1 MKKIISLF
9 IALCIALSLSVPVFA
24 ATSDSPITIS
34 SEDVITHSTPIPAPT
49 ITLRKSAPQVTA
61 LELYDYDYGWI
72 EGTDHWGVIIK
83 VTGYGNDNRKAFW
96 NDTQLTSNDKTLHG
110 YWLGPDNKTAVAF
123 AYLYDCGPITE
134 PGTYTFKTTY
144 VSTNWPYTEK
154 SISLDFTFE
163 ATDNT

>member
-61 LELYDYDYGWI
+61 LELYDYGWI

-83 VTGYGNDNRKAFW
+83 VIKPLSLLHISMIVAPLQSLAHIRSKPLMFPPTGRIRKSPFP
-96 NDTQLTSNDKTLHG
+96 LTLLLRLPTTHDKR
-110 YWLGPDNKTAVAF
+110 Y
-123 AYLYDCGPITE
+123 C
-134 PGTYTFKTTY
+134 Y
-144 VSTNWPYTEK
+144 VSAAHSFLSPYDEK
-154 SISLDFTFE
+154 LYSKF
-163 ATDNT
+163 

>member
-34 SEDVITHSTPIPAPT
+34 SEDV
-49 ITLRKSAPQVTA
+49 
-61 LELYDYDYGWI
+61 
-72 EGTDHWGVIIK
+72 
-83 VTGYGNDNRKAFW
+83 
-96 NDTQLTSNDKTLHG
+96 
-110 YWLGPDNKTAVAF
+110 
-123 AYLYDCGPITE
+123 
-134 PGTYTFKTTY
+134 
-144 VSTNWPYTEK
+144 STNWPYTEK

>member
-1 MKKIISLF
+1 MGGQK
-9 IALCIALSLSVPVFA
+9 
-24 ATSDSPITIS
+24 
-34 SEDVITHSTPIPAPT
+34 
-49 ITLRKSAPQVTA
+49 
-61 LELYDYDYGWI
+61 ELI
-72 EGTDHWGVIIK
+72 HWGVIIK

>member
-1 MKKIISLF
+1 MVNTSWTNKNPVGVIVMKKIISLF

-61 LELYDYDYGWI
+61 LELYDYGWI

-123 AYLYDCGPITE
+123 AYLYDCGPIAET
-134 PGTYTFKTTY
+134 
-144 VSTNWPYTEK
+144 
-154 SISLDFTFE
+154 
-163 ATDNT
+163 

>member
-61 LELYDYDYGWI
+61 LELYDYGWI

-83 VTGYGNDNRKAFW
+83 VTGYGNDNRKHF
-96 NDTQLTSNDKTLHG
+96 
-110 YWLGPDNKTAVAF
+110 
-123 AYLYDCGPITE
+123 
-134 PGTYTFKTTY
+134 GT
-144 VSTNWPYTEK
+144 
-154 SISLDFTFE
+154 IRSLLQR
-163 ATDNT
+163 

>member
-34 SEDVITHSTPIPAPT
+34 SEDVITHSTSIPAPT

-61 LELYDYDYGWI
+61 LELYDYGWI